1 MGVYAIQDVENAEK
15 SIFILCCRY
24 LELMR
29 KLQQTYRMEPAGS
42 QGVWS
47 LDDYQFIPFI
57 WGSSQLIGHQRIK
70 PKSFPDPD
78 ICEGFYKDYM
88 FLAAIRYIH
97 QVSSIRFFI

>member
-1 MGVYAIQDVENAEK
+1 MMFYVVCYL
-15 SIFILCCRY
+15 FYCRY

-97 QVSSIRFFI
+97 QVSSIRFFFFFFLI